1 MTEVS
6 QDEEDNSPVEDVEG
20 ADSEGD
26 QNLRPPDGKRAL
38 KERRA
43 KYYDRQQQLELV
55 LTAQQLSASGE
66 HESNFME
73 SNEGEISSVEA
84 RNVDIWQDTSCLEL
98 LKEGQLLDTVDLE
111 EGKRARKR
119 ANNYCWKGQKLYFK
133 GLYVLEPEERIPLV
147 IQMHEDLRHFGE
159 QRTLA
164 EICQRYFWHNRT
176 EDVRSVVRRC

>member
-6 QDEEDNSPVEDVEG
+6 QDEENNSPVEDVEG

-55 LTAQQLSASGE
+55 LLAQQLSEFGE
-66 HESNFME
+66 HESNLME
-73 SNEGEISSVEA
+73 SNEGEISGVEA
-84 RNVDIWQDTSCLEL
+84 RNVDIWQDTTCLEL
-98 LKEGQLLDTVDLE
+98 LKEGQLPDTVDLE

-133 GLYVLEPEERIPLV
+133 GLYVPEPEERIPLV
-147 IQMHEDLRHFGE
+147 IQMHEDLGHFGE
-159 QRTLA
+159 
-164 EICQRYFWHNRT
+164 
-176 EDVRSVVRRC
+176 